1 MKHKGFYIVGGVL
14 VAIGAVLY
22 FKKNKVTIVKKEEQI
37 VTGGEP
43 ATVPPKEAPN
53 LSTPPLINQME
64 DTWEKIK
71 GLIIKR

>member
-22 FKKNKVTIVKKEEQI
+22 FKKNKATIVKKEEQI

-43 ATVPPKEAPN
+43 ATVPPMEAPP
-53 LSTPPLINQME
+53 LSTPPLISEIE
-64 DTWEKIK
+64 DTWLKIK
-71 GLIIKR
+71 GLIIKK